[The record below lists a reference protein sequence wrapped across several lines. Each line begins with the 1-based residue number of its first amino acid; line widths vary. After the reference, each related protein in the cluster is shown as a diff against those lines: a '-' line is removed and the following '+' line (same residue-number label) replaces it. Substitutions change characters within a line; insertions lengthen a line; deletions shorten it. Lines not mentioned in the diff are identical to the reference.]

1 MIHIGHISAW
11 WLAPAFYFGLIL
23 GGYIVNVLTHSSFQS
38 RLEEYEE
45 NLRRWYASR
54 DWEQG

>member
-1 MIHIGHISAW
+1 MIHIGHVSPW
-11 WLAPAFYFGLIL
+11 WLVLAFYFGLL
-23 GGYIVNVLTHSSFQS
+23 LDGWLMNVLTRSSFDS